1 MTRVLRLILLLGA
14 LGLLS
19 YRFWHVD
26 LAPFARDEPQFLRAA
41 AEQLHTGRWLSA
53 NPLYGNLGLRYG
65 PAAFWFSG
73 VVQAVAGAD
82 PPGAPPS
89 RGRPPPPSPPA

>member
-26 LAPFARDEPQFLRAA
+26 LAPFARDEPQFLRA
-41 AEQLHTGRWLSA
+41 
-53 NPLYGNLGLRYG
+53 N
-65 PAAFWFSG
+65 
-73 VVQAVAGAD
+73 GAR
-82 PPGAPPS
+82 S
-89 RGRPPPPSPPA
+89 TCQNR